1 MLSWRR
7 RAAARH
13 EKRRLL
19 ASGADFRAPDFR
31 VFTIRKLGFIML
43 MSRLGRVL
51 EMGQRANPVLIMVRK
66 SEDRDF
72 TAFN

>member
-1 MLSWRR
+1 M
-7 RAAARH
+7 
-13 EKRRLL
+13 

-51 EMGQRANPVLIMVRK
+51 EMGQRANPDLIMVRK
-66 SEDRDF
+66 SEDR
-72 TAFN
+72 AILLP